1 MGIFR
6 CNYVIAILREAISFT
21 AAGLLRRLGL
31 GMASTNTQPTRPAPP
46 RNDITRGVMF
56 KKVLVANRGEIAVR
70 IIRACRELGIETV
83 AVYSDVDRH
92 ALHVRYADEAYL
104 LGPAPS
110 RESYLRADKIIDI
123 ARKCGAD
130 AVHPGYGF
138 LAEREDFVSA
148 CLEAGIAF
156 IGPKP
161 SSIAAMGDKAEARAT
176 VIKAGVPI
184 VPGTEDVGNM
194 TDDELLAKAPQIGFP
209 LLIKATA
216 GGGGKG
222 MREVNELEEMPTL
235 LQSAR
240 REAESSFGDGN
251 VYLEKL
257 VEGARHIEIQI
268 LADTQGNVIHLGER
282 ECSLQRRHQ
291 KLLEEALSPA
301 LDNELREKMG
311 SVAVKAAKAVDYV
324 NAGTIEFLLDKDENF
339 YFLEMNTRL
348 QVEHPVTEMITGID
362 IVKEQIRV
370 ARGRTLS
377 YKQDEVTFNGHAIEC
392 RINAE
397 DPYNNF
403 LPSTGRI
410 THSLIPTGPGVRVD
424 TGVYPGF
431 EITPFYDPMIAK
443 LIVWGETR
451 AQAILRMRRALEEYR
466 IVGVRTNIPF
476 HQTLMDS
483 HRFMGGQY
491 DTRFVEER
499 FSMDEAEESR
509 ENYAEIAAILA
520 TMVAHRA
527 AERSAQIVQRNER
540 DTSNWKWVGRWE
552 RMHR

>member
-1 MGIFR
+1 
-6 CNYVIAILREAISFT
+6 
-21 AAGLLRRLGL
+21 
-31 GMASTNTQPTRPAPP
+31 
-46 RNDITRGVMF
+46 MF

-70 IIRACRELGIETV
+70 IIRACRELGIDTV
-83 AVYSDVDRH
+83 AVYSEVDRS

-104 LGPAPS
+104 LGPAPA

-123 ARKCGAD
+123 AHKCGAD
-130 AVHPGYGF
+130 AIHPGYGF
-138 LAEREDFVSA
+138 LAERDDFAAA
-148 CLEAGIAF
+148 CEEAGIIF

-176 VIKAGVPI
+176 VVKAGVPV
-184 VPGTEDVGNM
+184 VPGTEGMGSM
-194 TDDELLAKAPQIGFP
+194 TDEELLAAAPQVGFP

-222 MREVNELEEMPTL
+222 MREVKSLEEMPDL

-240 REAESSFGDGN
+240 REAESSFGNGN

-257 VEGARHIEIQI
+257 VEGARHVEIQI
-268 LADTQGNVIHLGER
+268 LADTHGNVIYLGER

-301 LDNELREKMG
+301 VDEELREAMG
-311 SVAVKAAKAVDYV
+311 NVAVKAAKAVDYV

-348 QVEHPVTEMITGID
+348 QVEHPVTELVTGID
-362 IVKEQIRV
+362 IVKEQIRI

-377 YKQDEVTFNGHAIEC
+377 YKQEEVKFNGHAIEC

-403 LPSTGRI
+403 MPSTGRI
-410 THSLIPTGPGVRVD
+410 THSLLPTGPGVRVD

-466 IVGVRTNIPF
+466 IAGVQTNIPF
-476 HQTLMDS
+476 HQTMMDS

-499 FSMDEAEESR
+499 FSMDEAGEGK
-509 ENYAEIAAILA
+509 ENHAETAAILA
-520 TMVAHRA
+520 TLVAHQE
-527 AERSAQIVQRNER
+527 AERSATIVNRNER

>member
-1 MGIFR
+1 MKPKKS
-6 CNYVIAILREAISFT
+6 L
-21 AAGLLRRLGL
+21 
-31 GMASTNTQPTRPAPP
+31 
-46 RNDITRGVMF
+46 MF

-70 IIRACRELGIETV
+70 IIRACRELGIGTV
-83 AVYSDVDRH
+83 AVFSEADRN

-104 LGPAPS
+104 IGPAPS
-110 RESYLRADKIIDI
+110 RESYLRADKIFD
-123 ARKCGAD
+123 AAKRSGAD
-130 AVHPGYGF
+130 AIHPGYGF
-138 LAEREDFVSA
+138 LAEREDFA
-148 CLEAGIAF
+148 EKCAELGITF

-161 SSIAAMGDKAEARAT
+161 SSIAAMGDKGKARAT

-194 TDDELLAKAPQIGFP
+194 TDDDLLRIAPTIGFP

-222 MREVNELEEMPTL
+222 MREVKSLEEMPAL
-235 LQSAR
+235 LVSAR
-240 REAESSFGDGN
+240 REAESAFGDGN

-257 VEGARHIEIQI
+257 IEGARHIEFQI
-268 LADTQGNVIHLGER
+268 MADSFGNVIHLGER
-282 ECSLQRRHQ
+282 ECSIQRRHQ
-291 KLLEEALSPA
+291 KLLEESPSSF
-301 LDNELREKMG
+301 LDDELREKMG
-311 SVAVKAAKAVDYV
+311 SIAVKSAQAVDYV
-324 NAGTIEFLLDKDENF
+324 NAGTIEFLVDKDRNF

-348 QVEHPVTEMITGID
+348 QVEHPITEMVTGVD
-362 IVKEQIRV
+362 IVAEQIRI
-370 ARGRTLS
+370 ARGRQLS
-377 YKQDEVTFNGHAIEC
+377 YTQEQIKFNGHAIEC

-397 DPYNNF
+397 DPFNGF
-403 LPSTGRI
+403 MPSTGQI
-410 THSLIPTGPGVRVD
+410 THSLLPTGPGVRVD
-424 TGVYPGF
+424 TGVFPGF

-483 HRFMGGQY
+483 HRFMAGQF

-499 FSMDEAEESR
+499 FSMDDAVESR
-509 ENYAEIAAILA
+509 TANLEIAAILA
-520 TMVAHRA
+520 TLVAHQQS
-527 AERSAQIVQRNER
+527 ERNANIVRRNER

>member
-1 MGIFR
+1 
-6 CNYVIAILREAISFT
+6 
-21 AAGLLRRLGL
+21 
-31 GMASTNTQPTRPAPP
+31 
-46 RNDITRGVMF
+46 MF

-70 IIRACRELGIETV
+70 IIRACREIGVESV
-83 AVYSDVDRH
+83 AVFSEADRQ

-110 RESYLRADKIIDI
+110 RDSYLRGDKIIDL
-123 ARKCGAD
+123 AHNSGAD
-130 AVHPGYGF
+130 AIHPGYGF
-138 LAEREDFVSA
+138 LAERGDFAQA
-148 CLEAGIAF
+148 CAEAGLTF

-161 SSIAAMGDKAEARAT
+161 SSIAAMGDKITARET
-176 VIKAGVPI
+176 VRKAGVPI
-184 VPGTEDVGNM
+184 VPGTEGAGNLS
-194 TDDELLAKAPQIGFP
+194 DDDLLAIAPKIGFP

-222 MREVNELEEMPTL
+222 MREVRSLEEMPEL
-235 LQSAR
+235 LVSAR

-257 VEGARHIEIQI
+257 VEAARHIEIQI
-268 LADTQGNVIHLGER
+268 LADGHGSVLHLHER
-282 ECSLQRRHQ
+282 ECSIQRRHQ
-291 KLLEEALSPA
+291 KLVEEAPSPF
-301 LDNELREKMG
+301 LDDELRKKIG
-311 SVAVKAAKAVDYV
+311 SVAVKAAQAVDYV
-324 NAGTIEFLLDKDENF
+324 NAGTIEFLVDKDKNF

-348 QVEHPVTEMITGID
+348 QVEHPVTELVTGVD
-362 IVKEQIRV
+362 IVKEQIRI
-370 ARGRTLS
+370 ARGRPLQ
-377 YKQDEVTFNGHAIEC
+377 YKQEDIRINGAAIEC

-397 DPYNNF
+397 DPFNDF
-403 LPSTGRI
+403 MPSTGKI
-410 THSLIPTGPGVRVD
+410 THSLLPTGPGVRVD

-431 EITPFYDPMIAK
+431 EVSSYYDPLISK
-443 LIVWGETR
+443 LLVWGETR

-476 HQTLMDS
+476 HQMLMDS

-499 FSMDEAEESR
+499 FAVQDEQNGSD
-509 ENYAEIAAILA
+509 AEIAAVLA
-520 TMVAHRA
+520 SLVAH
-527 AERSAQIVQRNER
+527 AETQHSAQIVQRNER